1 MIVQPE
7 VITKK
12 HLQLI
17 SRSSPRYFTK
27 FLSDREKDIQKIDPR
42 YNKNCSILTPK
53 IADFILDEL
62 GITREEARTG
72 YREILKRHE
81 SDSTIIPHSR

>member
-12 HLQLI
+12 QLQLI
-17 SRSSPRYFTK
+17 SGNSARYFTN
-27 FLSDREKDIQKIDPR
+27 FLSIRYKDIKRIDKT

-53 IADFILDEL
+53 IADYILDEL
-62 GITREEARTG
+62 GITREEARTA
-72 YREILKRHE
+72 YREMLKRHE
-81 SDSTIIPHSR
+81 SDLTIIPHNR